1 MDQDFIKRIGE
12 LVTRAGGQTALARKT
27 GMSLGAIQRYIKGGE
42 PTRIALIKLAETCD
56 VTLNWLVYG
65 SETQQDAER
74 AGTKR
79 NYRLY
84 GFGDSSPQEGWYSEV
99 EYKISTAL
107 DYPDPECFAIVV
119 ADNRM
124 EPVGLME
131 GQVCIISPH
140 TELQKDDIVFIR
152 NKDKQATLKVFVRE
166 DSEWVYLKSW
176 FADGQAYEDQVKR
189 SQIDQMGPV
198 IFIKRR

>member
-12 LVTRAGGQTALARKT
+12 LVERAGGQTALSRKT

-42 PTRIALIKLAETCD
+42 PTRTALMKLAETCD
-56 VTLNWLVYG
+56 VTLHWLVYG
-65 SETQQDAER
+65 SETEQEER
-74 AGTKR
+74 AGSKR
-79 NYRLY
+79 NYKLY
-84 GFGDSSPQEGWYSEV
+84 GFGDSSPQEGWYNEV

-107 DYPDPECFAIVV
+107 DYPDPACFAIVV
-119 ADNRM
+119 ADNKM
-124 EPVGLME
+124 EPVGLLE

-140 TELQKDDIVFIR
+140 TAPQRDDIIFIR
-152 NKDKQATLKVFVRE
+152 NKDKQATLKIFVRE

-198 IFIKRR
+198 IVIKRR